1 MCEDDS
7 LYTVFQGI
15 LLGTFYERGH
25 LWHVMHACVHTQD
38 TAAFTNSMVKTANQ
52 AFLNWAAP
60 GLSSK
65 LHAWKGL
72 NITNFYTNCT
82 RGFAKFSKSS
92 HL

>member
-1 MCEDDS
+1 MREAICGM
-7 LYTVFQGI
+7 LCM
-15 LLGTFYERGH
+15 
-25 LWHVMHACVHTQD
+25 HVMQD